1 MTRYEQLAAQIR
13 QQIEDNIWQVGDR
26 LPSLRESV
34 KQSGLSLMTVVQ
46 SYQLLESQGWI
57 IARPQSGY
65 YVAKSKTSFAAAK
78 GVRGRI

>member
-65 YVAKSKTSFAAAK
+65 YVAKSKNQFCGSE
-78 GVRGRI
+78 GG